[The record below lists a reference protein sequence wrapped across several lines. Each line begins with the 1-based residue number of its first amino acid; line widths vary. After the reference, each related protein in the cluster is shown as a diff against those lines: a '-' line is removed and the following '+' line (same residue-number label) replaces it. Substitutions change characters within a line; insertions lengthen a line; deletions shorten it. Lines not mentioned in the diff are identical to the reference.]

1 MKRKKVKKLKK
12 KLRRSTLFFLVLML
26 ITNSFAWFIYTSKVS
41 NSINAHVKSWLVTF
55 DQDGNSLE
63 DTVEFTI
70 DSIYPG
76 MKDFTD
82 SITISNSGE
91 TTAYITYQ
99 VTSIKVFD
107 EVLDTSSYTSDELIS
122 FLNTKYPFLL
132 TFEVS
137 DDEIETSNTSSFNV
151 KLSWPYESGRDELD
165 TYYGKK
171 SYDFSQNYPEEN
183 QIEIVVKIK
192 ASQSAE

>member
-55 DQDGNSLE
+55 DQDGNPLE

-82 SITISNSGE
+82 SITINNSGE

>member
-1 MKRKKVKKLKK
+1 MERKKIKKVKK

-26 ITNSFAWFIYTSKVS
+26 ITNSFAWFIYTNKVS
-41 NSINAHVKSWLVTF
+41 NSINTHVKSWLVTF
-55 DQDGNSLE
+55 DQDGNPLE
-63 DTVEFTI
+63 DTIEFKI

-76 MKDFTD
+76 MTDFTD
-82 SITISNSGE
+82 SINISNTGE

-107 EVLDTSSYTSDELIS
+107 EVLDTSNYTSDELIS
-122 FLNTKYPFLL
+122 FLKTKYPFLL

-137 DDEIETSNTSSFNV
+137 DEEIETSNTSSFNV
-151 KLSWPYESGRDELD
+151 RLSWPYESGNDELD

-171 SYDFSQNYPEEN
+171 SYEFSQTNPNDN
-183 QIEIVVKIK
+183 QIEIIVKIK

>member
-26 ITNSFAWFIYTSKVS
+26 ITNSFAWFIYTSKIS

-55 DQDGNSLE
+55 DQDGNPLE

-82 SITISNSGE
+82 SITINNSGE

>member
-26 ITNSFAWFIYTSKVS
+26 ITNSFAWFIYTNKVS

-55 DQDGNSLE
+55 DQDGNPLE

-82 SITISNSGE
+82 SITINNSGE

>member
-55 DQDGNSLE
+55 DQDGNPLE

>member
-99 VTSIKVFD
+99 VASIKVFD
-107 EVLDTSSYTSDELIS
+107 EVLDASSYTSDELIS

>member
-12 KLRRSTLFFLVLML
+12 RLRRSTLFFLVLML

-55 DQDGNSLE
+55 DQDGNPLE

>member
-99 VTSIKVFD
+99 VASIKVFD

>member
-55 DQDGNSLE
+55 DQDGNPLE

-99 VTSIKVFD
+99 VASIKVFD

>member
-26 ITNSFAWFIYTSKVS
+26 ITNSFAWFIYTNKVS

-55 DQDGNSLE
+55 DQDGNPLE